1 MEPRKFDGLLV
12 ECRTCKQMRP
22 RGWFRWRMSRGKR
35 VLRSQCRDC
44 EKPARAAAA
53 SKRRGRIVGSYTK
66 DDVRLLLVTQNWR
79 CNHCVKD
86 LRVLGYHVDHVLPIA
101 KGGTNNADNLQ
112 LLCPK
117 CNLRKG
123 ARVEAEKARL
133 ARLREKGIP
142 V

>member
-12 ECRTCKQMRP
+12 ECRTCQKMRP
-22 RGWFRWRMSRGKR
+22 RGWFRWRDMRGKR

-53 SKRRGRIVGSYTK
+53 HKRRGRMVGSFTK
-66 DDVRLLLVTQNWR
+66 DDVRSLLVGQSFR
-79 CNHCVKD
+79 CNHCRGD
-86 LRVLGYHVDHVLPIA
+86 LRVVGYHVDHVLPVS
-101 KGGTNNADNLQ
+101 KGGTNDANNLQ

-123 ARVEAEKARL
+123 ARVEARRL
-133 ARLREKGIP
+133 GLLREKGLP

>member
-12 ECRTCKQMRP
+12 ECRTCEQMRP

-53 SKRRGRIVGSYTK
+53 AKRRGRMVGSYTK
-66 DDVRLLLVTQNWR
+66 EDVRLMLVTQNWM
-79 CNHCVKD
+79 CHHCLKD
-86 LRVLGYHVDHVLPIA
+86 LRVVGYHVDHVVPIA
-101 KGGTNNADNLQ
+101 RGGTNDVKNLQ

-123 ARVEAEKARL
+123 ARMEAQRL
-133 ARLREKGIP
+133 ATLRDKGIP